1 MPSLICKSAGMLEAA
16 RRMER
21 ATATDSPVLIWG
33 EKGTGKKTIA
43 EMIHRR
49 SQRAHCP
56 LITVHTVDRGE
67 TRLNNGR
74 FRSSSQLGDLAAA
87 AGGTLLIDEIAGL
100 SRTEQARL
108 LALAERHQT
117 SGAPRLGDA
126 VSDFRL
132 MATTRHELSQSIGQ
146 GMVRED
152 LFYRLTVISIRLP
165 ALRHRKDDIP
175 DLVYDVLAERC
186 AAYGKP
192 VPSVEP
198 DLMQSLLHHPWPG
211 NVGQLRATL
220 DTMVAAEDTPVLKLN
235 HLCELLP
242 EVEDNLS
249 GSHTSNRLA
258 TLSELER
265 AAVMRALKVH
275 QGNRTRAAKS
285 LNISV
290 RTLQRK
296 LKNWGI

>member
-1 MPSLICKSAGMLEAA
+1 MPSLICKSVGMLEVA
-16 RRMER
+16 RRIER
-21 ATATDSPVLIWG
+21 ATASDCPVLILG
-33 EKGTGKKTIA
+33 EKGTGKKTVA
-43 EMIHRR
+43 ETIHRKSR
-49 SQRAHCP
+49 RAHCP
-56 LITVHTVDRGE
+56 LITVYTLAPGE
-67 TRLNNGR
+67 TSRDTSPRGP
-74 FRSSSQLGDLAAA
+74 SSQLGDLAAA

-100 SRTEQARL
+100 SHTEQAKL
-108 LALAERHQT
+108 LAIAERQHT
-117 SGAPRLGDA
+117 PGRPHSSEALN
-126 VSDFRL
+126 DFRL
-132 MATTRHELSQSIGQ
+132 MATTRHELSESIGQ

-175 DLVYDVLAERC
+175 DLVHDLLAEHC
-186 AAYGKP
+186 AAFGKP

-198 DLMQSLLHHPWPG
+198 ELMQSLVHHPWPG
-211 NVGQLRATL
+211 NVRQLRATL
-220 DTMVAAEDTPVLKLN
+220 DTMVDTENLPVLKLS
-235 HLCELLP
+235 HLYGLLP
-242 EVEDNLS
+242 EIEDDLN
-249 GSHTSNRLA
+249 GPHASNRLA

-296 LKNWGI
+296 LKGWGI